1 MCAQRLLNTKEN
13 DMAKLKYIVE
23 LAVDETWIADGFDLK
38 DRHDVIHILQNVLP
52 YAHTSELGGRIISK
66 PKLKIIKKLQ
76 GEEYK

>member
-1 MCAQRLLNTKEN
+1 
-13 DMAKLKYIVE
+13 MAKLKYIVE
-23 LAVDETWIADGFDLK
+23 LAVDETWIADGFDIK

-52 YAHTSELGGRIISK
+52 YAHTYELGGRVISK

>member
-1 MCAQRLLNTKEN
+1 
-13 DMAKLKYIVE
+13 MAKLKYIVE